1 MTKIK
6 IAYIEWEDTSGVQG
20 SMSLSAAQ
28 KEGPL
33 IMRTSGI
40 LVREDEEAVSV
51 AQDTWDWIG
60 GEGEPHTTMRE
71 LEVIPR
77 GMVRRLE
84 IIDVVPDEFRFLGL
98 TTIGEPARVASDWTP
113 VVYSTPPGVSTDGHG
128 RVFETQDSLLGHDG
142 PGSVTS

>member
-1 MTKIK
+1 MTK
-6 IAYIEWEDTSGVQG
+6 IAYIEWEDTSGVKG

-33 IMRTSGI
+33 IVRTSGI
-40 LVREDEEAVSV
+40 LVREDDDAVSI
-51 AQDTWDWIG
+51 AQDTWDWTG

-84 IIDVVPDEFRFLGL
+84 ILEILPNGLRHAVPPPPVL
-98 TTIGEPARVASDWTP
+98 RVTADAM
-113 VVYSTPPGVSTDGHG
+113 VPGNW
-128 RVFETQDSLLGHDG
+128 
-142 PGSVTS
+142 